1 MRDIEQ
7 GLRFASPPAYVLGHA
22 YGVVPYKYNLQ
33 LFDLILCQARCL
45 HDGFH
50 IDTQGF

>member
-22 YGVVPYKYNLQ
+22 YGVVYFQ
-33 LFDLILCQARCL
+33 FRVSISDM
-45 HDGFH
+45 G
-50 IDTQGF
+50 

>member
-22 YGVVPYKYNLQ
+22 YGVIPASHHNIWHTTPQTSAALPSME
-33 LFDLILCQARCL
+33 
-45 HDGFH
+45 
-50 IDTQGF
+50 